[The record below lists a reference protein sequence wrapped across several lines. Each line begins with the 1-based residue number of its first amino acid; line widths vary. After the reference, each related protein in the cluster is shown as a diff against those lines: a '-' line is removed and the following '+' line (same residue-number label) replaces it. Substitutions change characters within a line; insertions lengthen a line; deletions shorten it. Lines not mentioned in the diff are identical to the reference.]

1 MDSEEVPP
9 PPPYS
14 AVDPMIA
21 QASNRNAAASAEV
34 NRTLLRLRGGD
45 AASYDPPASPATS
58 LAGSESTA
66 ASASLP
72 AHFTS
77 AAAYFAERVA
87 ATQNPE
93 RPIAEHCVTIYPRSQ
108 SKDFPRRPRCW
119 NTRTEDITQQDWDM
133 FLRCLFPPHLGLASS
148 SSELPRQLR
157 AEIQRDRKDR
167 PQESDADRKRRISAV
182 IMEWNQYFFEPRS
195 ARVMYNYVMDPQRT
209 PRSSLCPKC
218 YPAAT
223 SRTGQAA
230 SNAGRTRQQEP
241 NAPPTTPG
249 QVAAAPPN
257 ATPSPGPYGFQPYPP
272 PPVPGPY
279 AAPYGPPTFY
289 NPPGIPPV
297 QPPVYPY
304 AAPPPPPPGQYP
316 LPNTWGWNAPPYG
329 YTGQIQ
335 GQSKGGPLGWIASL
349 ASQAQRY
356 GERITEQAAQ
366 YGDHISAQ
374 AQHYGRQVEEQAI
387 AHSRWLEEQ
396 AGLSGRKM
404 GDAFTG
410 FSGRPQNEWGA
421 SEPPKIGYYNAPYTQ
436 PTAAPTETTTG
447 IITNQQPVS
456 TPPDRTR
463 RASVSSEASDTS
475 FSSIDTF
482 STTSELS
489 ASDLATVRAQ
499 LLSLDDYHD
508 RALYEQAV
516 GLRRQ
521 LDLLQESRRQ
531 NRVSGR
537 SHWRHGWGRW
547 ESPQQQQRKQAEKRA
562 VKEETRATRK
572 AFRDVVRR
580 AREEQRENRRLKRN
594 RRRQE
599 QRARQTSETASD
611 AALEQR
617 LQTLELENSLEAP
630 STVQSTAS
638 LSSPVQSAAETEAS
652 EISPVRALSTE
663 SSRDIE
669 KKDDKVIPKE
679 KSESSDKKSASSDK
693 GTGKSA
699 DAKNAG
705 EGKRGPLGRR

>member
-14 AVDPMIA
+14 AVDPMIP
-21 QASNRNAAASAEV
+21 QANNRNAAASAEV

-45 AASYDPPASPATS
+45 AASYSPPASPTTS
-58 LAGSESTA
+58 VAGSESTS
-66 ASASLP
+66 ASAAVP
-72 AHFTS
+72 AHFAS
-77 AAAYFAERVA
+77 AAAYFAERA
-87 ATQNPE
+87 PPAQNPE
-93 RPIAEHCVTIYPRSQ
+93 RSIVEHCVTIYPRSQ

-167 PQESDADRKRRISAV
+167 PQESDADRKRRIAAV

-195 ARVMYNYVMDPQRT
+195 ARVMYNYVIDPQRA
-209 PRSSLCPKC
+209 PRSSLCPRC

-223 SRTGQAA
+223 SRTGQAS
-230 SNAGRTRQQEP
+230 SNAARILQQEP
-241 NAPPTTPG
+241 SPSPAAPGP
-249 QVAAAPPN
+249 VAAATPN
-257 ATPSPGPYGFQPYPP
+257 ATPSPAPYGYPPFPPPPPPGPYG
-272 PPVPGPY
+272 
-279 AAPYGPPTFY
+279 APYGPPAFY
-289 NPPGIPPV
+289 TAPAVPPVPPV

-304 AAPPPPPPGQYP
+304 ASPPPPPPGQYP

-329 YTGQIQ
+329 YACQN
-335 GQSKGGPLGWIASL
+335 QSQLKGGPLGWIASL

-374 AQHYGRQVEEQAI
+374 AQHYGRQVEEQAL

-404 GDAFTG
+404 EGAFTG
-410 FSGRPQNEWGA
+410 FVGRPQNEWGA
-421 SEPPKIGYYNAPYTQ
+421 AEPPKIGYYNAPYTQ
-436 PTAAPTETTTG
+436 SVAAPTEVTSG
-447 IITNQQPVS
+447 ITTNQQPGS
-456 TPPDRTR
+456 TPSERTR

-499 LLSLDDYHD
+499 LLSLNDYHD

-531 NRVSGR
+531 TRLSGR
-537 SHWRHGWGRW
+537 RDWRHGWGRW

-580 AREEQRENRRLKRN
+580 AREEQREQRRVRRN

-599 QRARQTSETASD
+599 QRALQSSETAAD
-611 AALEQR
+611 PALEQHIQN
-617 LQTLELENSLEAP
+617 LSLENSCEAQQTTP
-630 STVQSTAS
+630 SSAS
-638 LSSPVQSAAETEAS
+638 LSPPVRFELEAN
-652 EISPVRALSTE
+652 EISPVNTPNTKSTGKE
-663 SSRDIE
+663 E
-669 KKDDKVIPKE
+669 KEEEKE
-679 KSESSDKKSASSDK
+679 AVQKGNAEGGVVSVDK
-693 GTGKSA
+693 GVDKAAHETNAEHAKRDLTGRK
-699 DAKNAG
+699 
-705 EGKRGPLGRR
+705 